1 MTARSG
7 AVIVCHACARAARST
22 RRVRCPVFIRRG
34 AAREKVASM
43 SEALARIL
51 VADDEADLRALLQ
64 RYLSHQGYAVRTV
77 DSAAPLDK
85 LLARERFDVLVLD
98 VMMPGEDG
106 LSICRRLRA
115 QGETIPIVMLTARGD
130 PLDRIIGLEMGADD
144 YLPKPFN
151 PRELLARIQALVRR
165 QRVLGAHIGPT
176 PEGATIAFGAHVL
189 RIAERR
195 LERGG
200 QDVPL
205 TTGEFALL
213 QALALNPN
221 RPLGRD
227 RLMELARG
235 REHEATDRSVDVQV
249 MRLRKL
255 IEADPANP
263 RHIQTVWGVGYVFVP
278 EACADPVKSK

>member
-1 MTARSG
+1 
-7 AVIVCHACARAARST
+7 
-22 RRVRCPVFIRRG
+22 
-34 AAREKVASM
+34 M

-64 RYLSHQGYAVRTV
+64 RYLTDQGYAVRTV

-165 QRVLGAHIGPT
+165 QRMLGAHAGSGSP
-176 PEGATIAFGAHVL
+176 GADSTLRFGAYTL
-189 RIAERR
+189 SLAERR
-195 LERGG
+195 LQRDG

-205 TTGEFALL
+205 TTGEFTLL

-227 RLMELARG
+227 RLIELARG
-235 REHEATDRSVDVQV
+235 RDHEATDRSIDVQV
-249 MRLRKL
+249 MRLRRL
-255 IEADPANP
+255 IEADPAKP

-278 EACADPVKSK
+278 DAPPP